1 MFNFFLLVQTLNFLY
16 LLFINILA
24 ENFPGTLSFLIFEDA
39 TLGFEKCTNFGRMF
53 FPNINSAIWKSL
65 MGNISKVNK
74 VPLSARAGPK
84 NVSRKNR
91 NICLFAKTNFG
102 FTLTFRRG
110 KNYFTK
116 FSRKDENK
124 EFRSTSTLSR
134 KGSADPKLSG
144 GGFYRLLS
152 IYCTGRSTQL
162 QNRKSPKLPGEKNRW
177 KAKAKLELG

>member
-1 MFNFFLLVQTLNFLY
+1 
-16 LLFINILA
+16 
-24 ENFPGTLSFLIFEDA
+24 
-39 TLGFEKCTNFGRMF
+39 
-53 FPNINSAIWKSL
+53 

-74 VPLSARAGPK
+74 GPLSARAGPK

-91 NICLFAKTNFG
+91 NICLFANTNFG

-124 EFRSTSTLSR
+124 VFCSTSTPSR

-177 KAKAKLELG
+177 KAKAKLELGQWHNGIYICIAHQADVEVPAGFGWVRCKVIIMYNIVKTPLKNIRKQLFQRKQRSNL

>member
-1 MFNFFLLVQTLNFLY
+1 MEEFDGEYFKSKQRTSLSQGWAERCFAKELNF
-16 LLFINILA
+16 
-24 ENFPGTLSFLIFEDA
+24 
-39 TLGFEKCTNFGRMF
+39 C
-53 FPNINSAIWKSL
+53 
-65 MGNISKVNK
+65 
-74 VPLSARAGPK
+74 
-84 NVSRKNR
+84 
-91 NICLFAKTNFG
+91 

-124 EFRSTSTLSR
+124 VFCSTSTPSR

-177 KAKAKLELG
+177 KAKAKLEMGQWHNGIYIQLTRLMWKSRPGSVGFVARSS